1 MGTESK
7 SPWWNRTW
15 SVTESKD
22 GHELTME
29 DQPMITT
36 LIENFWPSNRITQ
49 SRVGY
54 WVTNKVLLWAW
65 DKTVV
70 IYKLPI
76 PTEVALQ
83 LYPEFMDV
91 WLEED
96 EIAALGE
103 GNWKAKAEA
112 FDEARSEYFN
122 K

>member
-1 MGTESK
+1 MGTENK

-15 SVTESKD
+15 SVTESKH

-65 DKTVV
+65 DQTVV
-70 IYKLPI
+70 IYKMPI

-96 EIAALGE
+96 EIKALGE
-103 GNWKAKAEA
+103 DNWEVKAQA
-112 FDEARSEYFN
+112 FDKARQEFFD